1 MEVDRPEESLLRNR
15 GFVRLWTGQA
25 ISFLGDAI
33 SMVALVVLAA
43 ELGGRAS
50 AVGGIL
56 VARLLPTLAGPF
68 VGVLADRLDR
78 KAILVGSDLARAAL
92 TFGIIFTR
100 DLFAL
105 YVMVFLLGL
114 AKTFFN
120 PTIRAAFPGVVAGGN
135 LTRANSII
143 SGTFSASISVGPA
156 LGGVLIATA
165 GLDVA
170 FALDAISFLVSAL
183 FLAMVPF
190 SRPSREGAASFFG
203 EFRSGLGYL
212 ALSRI
217 PLAVVVGASL
227 IVFTTDL
234 TTPAEIFLAQHFG
247 AGTEGYG
254 VLVSLYGVGM
264 VAGSTL
270 MVAVAERVRLIPVY
284 LSALLGYA
292 VALCGAGLS
301 PTFPLVLAAITLAGL
316 SNGVDNVTCDT
327 ILQTSVPENFLGR
340 VFSVRFLGFGI
351 GEAVAY
357 PLGGFL
363 TDATGPS
370 HTYLIAGIA
379 TAFALAATIVL
390 LSLSPA
396 KSG

>member
-1 MEVDRPEESLLRNR
+1 MDRPEESLLRNR

-217 PLAVVVGASL
+217 PLAVVIGASL

-234 TTPAEIFLAQHFG
+234 TTPAEIFLARHFG

-264 VAGSTL
+264 VAGSGL
-270 MVAVAERVRLIPVY
+270 MAAVAERVRLIPVY

-301 PTFPLVLAAITLAGL
+301 PTFLLVLAAITLAGL

-357 PLGGFL
+357 PLGGLL

>member
-1 MEVDRPEESLLRNR
+1 MDRPEESLLRNR

-234 TTPAEIFLAQHFG
+234 TTPAEIFLARHFG

-264 VAGSTL
+264 VAGSGL
-270 MVAVAERVRLIPVY
+270 MAAVAERVRLIPVY

>member
-1 MEVDRPEESLLRNR
+1 MDRPEESLLRNR

-217 PLAVVVGASL
+217 PLAVVIGASL

-234 TTPAEIFLAQHFG
+234 TTPAEIFLARHFG

-264 VAGSTL
+264 VAGSGL
-270 MVAVAERVRLIPVY
+270 MAAVAERVRLIPVY

-357 PLGGFL
+357 PLGGLL

>member
-1 MEVDRPEESLLRNR
+1 MDRPEESLLRNR

-234 TTPAEIFLAQHFG
+234 TTPAEIFLARHFG

>member
-1 MEVDRPEESLLRNR
+1 MDRPEESLLRNR

-234 TTPAEIFLAQHFG
+234 TTPAEIFLARHFG

-264 VAGSTL
+264 VAGSGL
-270 MVAVAERVRLIPVY
+270 MAAVAERVRLIPVY

-357 PLGGFL
+357 PLGGLL

>member
-1 MEVDRPEESLLRNR
+1 MESSGGSLFRNQ
-15 GFVRLWTGQA
+15 GFVRLWVGQA

-43 ELGGRAS
+43 GLGGRAS

-92 TFGIIFTR
+92 TLGIIFTR
-100 DLFAL
+100 DIFTL
-105 YVMVFLLGL
+105 YVLVFLIGL

-120 PTIRAAFPGVVAGGN
+120 PTIRAAFPSVVAGGN

-143 SGTFSASISVGPA
+143 SSTFSTSISVGPA
-156 LGGVLIATA
+156 LGGFLVATA

-170 FALDAISFLVSAL
+170 FALDAVSFLISAI
-183 FLAMVPF
+183 FLALVPF
-190 SRPSREGAASFFG
+190 SRPEHAEDSGFFE
-203 EFRSGLGYL
+203 EFRSGVGYL
-212 ALSRI
+212 LLSRV

-234 TTPAEIFLAQHFG
+234 VTPAEIFLARHFG

-254 VLVSLYGVGM
+254 VLMSLYGVGM
-264 VAGSTL
+264 VAGSAL
-270 MVAVAERVRLIPVY
+270 MATVAERVRLLPVY
-284 LSALLGYA
+284 LVALLGYA

-301 PTFPLVLAAITLAGL
+301 PLFTLALAAITLAGI

-357 PLGGFL
+357 PLGGLL

-379 TAFALAATIVL
+379 TALALTFTIAMLRFAP
-390 LSLSPA
+390 S
-396 KSG
+396 KRG

>member
-1 MEVDRPEESLLRNR
+1 MDRPEESLLRNR

-217 PLAVVVGASL
+217 PLAVVIGASL

-357 PLGGFL
+357 PLGGLL

>member
-1 MEVDRPEESLLRNR
+1 MDRPEESLLRNR

-217 PLAVVVGASL
+217 PLAVVIGASL

-234 TTPAEIFLAQHFG
+234 TTPAEIFLARHFG

-264 VAGSTL
+264 VAGSGL
-270 MVAVAERVRLIPVY
+270 MAAVAERVRLIPVY

>member
-1 MEVDRPEESLLRNR
+1 VDRPEESLLRNR

-217 PLAVVVGASL
+217 PLAVVIGASL

-234 TTPAEIFLAQHFG
+234 TTPAEIFLARHFG

-264 VAGSTL
+264 VAGSGL
-270 MVAVAERVRLIPVY
+270 MAAVAERVRLIPVY

-357 PLGGFL
+357 PLGGLL